1 MCNAQQGHR
10 EPFVYGRP
18 RICLTT
24 NAFLHGSLIFGFGR
38 FGECGSLQKIGT
50 VSIVWLPWFSRVD
63 LCFDN
68 LQFVSATQQAGH
80 IFQKS
85 TSALIPKTKK
95 VEEGPSPMA
104 SKAATTQIAH
114 VARRRWDPKY
124 SAWTRSHIAF
134 KRPLGLCADCECR
147 YIFALHWDEK
157 SWEGHEASETMHLQ
171 TQQSLGK
178 WHAGVYQPC
187 K

>member
-1 MCNAQQGHR
+1 MWVIAKNWHCVNCMTS
-10 EPFVYGRP
+10 V
-18 RICLTT
+18 
-24 NAFLHGSLIFGFGR
+24 IFNGR
-38 FGECGSLQKIGT
+38 FMFWQ
-50 VSIVWLPWFSRVD
+50 
-63 LCFDN
+63 
-68 LQFVSATQQAGH
+68 SAVCLGYPTGRSH
-80 IFQKS
+80 FQKS
-85 TSALIPKTKK
+85 TFALIPKTKK

-114 VARRRWDPKY
+114 VAGRRWDPKY

-147 YIFALHWDEK
+147 YMFALHWDEK
-157 SWEGHEASETMHLQ
+157 SWEGHEAPETMHLQ